1 MKQYC
6 YYPGCSAEATAKGL
20 GLSVRAVAAPLEMEL
35 IELEGWTCC
44 GAVHYGSVDRQEA
57 VPVAAY
63 NLALAQKTGLELAT
77 PCTGCYLALTK
88 ADMRLKEDEALKAR
102 VDKALAA
109 AGLEYKGN
117 VRIRL
122 LTEVIINDIPP
133 QFIASKIKRNLNGLK
148 VAPYY
153 GCQMVRPDFG
163 FDDPEVPHKL
173 DDLVNNLGAEAIYFP
188 LKSRCCGSSL
198 VFSEEDIVLEQ
209 LYKLLKNAVENGA
222 QCMVT
227 PCPLCQVNLDVY
239 QGRVNKKFKTNF
251 KLPVLYVTQLIGL
264 ALGIDEKAL
273 GLHMNIVSPRP
284 VLKYISK
291 QEAASG
297 A

>member
-6 YYPGCSAEATAKGL
+6 YYPGCSAEATAKGM
-20 GLSVRAVAAPLEMEL
+20 GLSVEAVAAPLEMQL

-57 VPVAAY
+57 VLVAVY
-63 NLALAQKTGLELAT
+63 NLALAQKTGLELVT
-77 PCTGCYLALTK
+77 PCTGCYLTLTK
-88 ADMRLKEDEALKAR
+88 ADMRLKEDSALKAR

-109 AGLEYKGN
+109 ADLEYKGN

-122 LTEVIINDIPP
+122 LAEVIINDITTE
-133 QFIASKIKRNLNGLK
+133 FMASKIKRNLNGLK

-153 GCQMVRPDFG
+153 GCQMVRPNFG
-163 FDDPEVPHKL
+163 FDDPEAPQKL
-173 DDLVNNLGAEAIYFP
+173 DDLVNSLGAQASPFP

-198 VFSEEDIVLEQ
+198 VFSEEDMVLEQ
-209 LYKLLKNAVENGA
+209 LHKLLKNAADNGA

-227 PCPLCQVNLDVY
+227 PCPLCQINLDVY
-239 QGRVNKKFKTNF
+239 QSRVNKKFKTHF
-251 KLPVLYVTQLIGL
+251 KLPILYVTQLIGL
-264 ALGIDEKAL
+264 ALGIDQKAL
-273 GLHMNIVSPRP
+273 GLHTNIVSPEP
-284 VLKYISK
+284 VIKRISR